1 MRASGDHLTDI
12 TPIEILTLVPLAT
25 LIVVFGVQPGLLLD
39 LVQGSVDEFLAS
51 ARTGQAIPVD
61 PIVVVIGL
69 AVIVLVVV
77 ARTVSVELGRR
88 RETAVVAQGGGA

>member
-1 MRASGDHLTDI
+1 M
-12 TPIEILTLVPLAT
+12 PLAT
-25 LIVVFGVQPGLLLD
+25 LIVVFGLQPGLLLD

-51 ARTGQAIPVD
+51 ARTGQAIPVESA
-61 PIVVVIGL
+61 IVVVIGL

-77 ARTVSVELGRR
+77 ARTVSVALGRR